1 LSTKP
6 GSPGLWLI
14 TAATDRR
21 PACCGIAGKFATS
34 KASRRLFR
42 EGDSVRI
49 DGRLSKLERNPAL
62 KSRLSLY
69 ERFLQAV
76 DESARRLT
84 GRPRKELDSEA
95 LDLVLDDVEQSFLD
109 RLSITDLASIRA
121 EVESKLPAEDVERV
135 NREVMEKLAGVS
147 A

>member
-1 LSTKP
+1 
-6 GSPGLWLI
+6 
-14 TAATDRR
+14 
-21 PACCGIAGKFATS
+21 
-34 KASRRLFR
+34 
-42 EGDSVRI
+42 VRI

-69 ERFLQAV
+69 ERFLRAV
-76 DESARRLT
+76 DVSARRLT

-95 LDLVLDDVEQSFLD
+95 LDLVLDDVERSFLD
-109 RLSITDLASIRA
+109 RLSIGDISSIRA
-121 EVESKLPAEDVERV
+121 EVERKLPREDVERV

>member
-1 LSTKP
+1 
-6 GSPGLWLI
+6 
-14 TAATDRR
+14 
-21 PACCGIAGKFATS
+21 
-34 KASRRLFR
+34 
-42 EGDSVRI
+42 VRI

-95 LDLVLDDVEQSFLD
+95 LDLVLDDVEQSFLE
-109 RLSITDLASIRA
+109 RLSIADLASIRV

>member
-1 LSTKP
+1 
-6 GSPGLWLI
+6 
-14 TAATDRR
+14 
-21 PACCGIAGKFATS
+21 
-34 KASRRLFR
+34 
-42 EGDSVRI
+42 VRI

-84 GRPRKELDSEA
+84 GRPRKEIDSEA
-95 LDLVLDDVEQSFLD
+95 LDLVLDDVEQSFLE
-109 RLSITDLASIRA
+109 RLSIADLASIRA
-121 EVESKLPAEDVERV
+121 EVENKLPVEDVERV

>member
-1 LSTKP
+1 
-6 GSPGLWLI
+6 
-14 TAATDRR
+14 
-21 PACCGIAGKFATS
+21 
-34 KASRRLFR
+34 
-42 EGDSVRI
+42 VRI

-95 LDLVLDDVEQSFLD
+95 LDLVLDDVEQSFLE
-109 RLSITDLASIRA
+109 RLSIADLASIRA
-121 EVESKLPAEDVERV
+121 EVENKLPVEDVERV